1 MVFRLHWFLS
11 GYWERSLRA
20 LWVLV
25 ALWLLFAVAFAAMD
39 TPQNGILGV
48 LEALAEALAYS
59 LGNLT
64 FQTPAP
70 EPDTVRWYENLVDPV
85 GHASP
90 HLTTG
95 SSWQAVTSLASRW
108 R

>member
-25 ALWLLFAVAFAAMD
+25 ALWLLFTVPFAAMD

-70 EPDTVRWYENLVDPV
+70 EPDTVRWYELWV
-85 GHASP
+85 
-90 HLTTG
+90 
-95 SSWQAVTSLASRW
+95 VTAE
-108 R
+108 

>member
-25 ALWLLFAVAFAAMD
+25 ALWLLFAVAFAATD

-70 EPDTVRWYENLVDPV
+70 EPDTVR
-85 GHASP
+85 
-90 HLTTG
+90 
-95 SSWQAVTSLASRW
+95 
-108 R
+108 